1 VYIAADLKIILTF
14 LLKLFLQD
22 ESHFLKSTKSARTQA
37 AGELLKSA
45 RRVIML
51 SGTPA
56 LSRPVELYPQISA
69 IHPKLFPR

>member
-1 VYIAADLKIILTF
+1 MNCIKLL

-22 ESHFLKSTKSARTQA
+22 ESHFLKSPKAARTQA
-37 AGELLKSA
+37 AQHLLKSA
-45 RRVIML
+45 RRVVML

-69 IHPKLFPR
+69 INPKLFPR